1 MSRLLLALFC
11 LVPLLAG
18 ADIYKST
25 DADGNVVFSD
35 TPRPGAKKIVLPPT
49 PVYSFP
55 TPAPAAGAPS
65 SGASAANAHYS
76 QLRIVRPAPG
86 ETVRDNTGAV
96 DVSVAL
102 TPPLNTQAGHKLLVA
117 LDGNTLTQQENATQ
131 IKLSNLDRGVHTLK
145 ATVLDAN
152 GQVQISSQSLT
163 FYMKRE
169 SVLQNPDKP
178 SPDGSTAPTNPN
190 VLSNNPN
197 QRSANPNKLRD
208 NPNVLSTNPNVVN
221 PAKPPA
227 AP

>member
-1 MSRLLLALFC
+1 MTRLLLAL
-11 LVPLLAG
+11 LYLLPLLAA

-25 DADGNVVFSD
+25 DAEGNVVFSD
-35 TPRPGAKKIVLPPT
+35 TPRPGAKKIILPPT
-49 PVYSFP
+49 PVYNFP
-55 TPAPAAGAPS
+55 TPAPSVNAPS
-65 SGASAANAHYS
+65 SKATANAYYTL
-76 QLRIVRPAPG
+76 LRIVRPAPG

-96 DVSVAL
+96 DVSVEL
-102 TPPLNTQAGHKLLVA
+102 TPPLNVQAGHKLIVA

-145 ATVLDAN
+145 ATVLDAS

-178 SPDGSTAPTNPN
+178 AQNGSTAPTNPN
-190 VLSNNPN
+190 VLTNNPN

-208 NPNVLSTNPNVVN
+208 NPNVLTTNPNVIN
-221 PAKPPA
+221 PVRPPA